1 MTMATAALA
10 IDLMLPAFAAI
21 RTSFGLSED
30 STTPAQ
36 IITLFFL
43 GMALAQVVFGP
54 LADRFGRKPILYVG
68 FLIYAI
74 GGLGAALAPSV
85 PLLLASRFIWGVGAA
100 AARVI
105 SQAVVR
111 DNFEGDAMA
120 KALSYIMTVFILVPI
135 LAPLVGAAIVA
146 IAPWQATVWFCIAFV
161 ALLGLWSRRLPET
174 LAVEDR
180 KPLSF
185 TQIGHSLKEIATTR
199 LTIGTTIGMT
209 ALFGSFASYL
219 ASSELIVGQ
228 IYGRPSVFPFMFGG
242 IAVFMGV
249 AMFAN
254 VKLVDRVGA
263 ARVMRLAIRSFVAT
277 GAILLVVTLS
287 SDGLP
292 PFPVA
297 LALLTLTLSV
307 YALIIPNANTLAL
320 LPMGHIAGTASA
332 VIGTVTLTG
341 AAVLGT
347 IVDRLY
353 TTTLTPLPVALVGL
367 GLVAMLS
374 FEWAIRDLGS
384 DAKSSEAM

>member
-1 MTMATAALA
+1 M
-10 IDLMLPAFAAI
+10 
-21 RTSFGLSED
+21 
-30 STTPAQ
+30 
-36 IITLFFL
+36 
-43 GMALAQVVFGP
+43 
-54 LADRFGRKPILYVG
+54 
-68 FLIYAI
+68 
-74 GGLGAALAPSV
+74 

-135 LAPLVGAAIVA
+135 IAPLVGAAIVA
-146 IAPWQATVWFCIAFV
+146 VAPWQATVWFCIAFV
-161 ALLGLWSRRLPET
+161 ALLALWSRRLPET

-199 LTIGTTIGMT
+199 LTMGTTIGMT

-242 IAVFMGV
+242 IAVFMGI

-263 ARVMRLAIRSFVAT
+263 ARVMRLAIRSFVAA
-277 GAILLVVTLS
+277 GAVLLVVTLL

-292 PFPVA
+292 PFPVTI
-297 LALLTLTLSV
+297 ALLTLTLSV

-353 TTTLTPLPVALVGL
+353 TTTLTLLPVALVGL